1 MLAEAPGIASPD
13 DDHSHSWA
21 NVTLLP
27 GGDFIIGGDAGV
39 VRVLDG
45 ATLAERRRFE
55 VPRYVTT
62 VLQLAPDGTVVGAGT
77 DGVIRF
83 DSTSGEVMWRDIDFA
98 ETCLVPRVVEEV
110 GALFCAD
117 FFGRLVER
125 DLATG
130 LVTRTLDAQNG
141 NAGTL
146 WSAHGGTELVSFGNN
161 EPVVSRWRLD
171 GTGPI
176 TRLIAPGYQAEYAS
190 PDGSHLLADRA
201 PVPGEPAPP
210 FNDDTVLID
219 LVTGHVERLPGLIA
233 ATWVDNDTIAAGQIT
248 DAGLQVV
255 HYESGQS
262 RRDAL
267 RRGPRPSPRDH
278 VARSRPRRGRAGVS
292 RRCGRGD
299 AVAARHGRRPA
310 P

>member
-1 MLAEAPGIASPD
+1 M
-13 DDHSHSWA
+13 
-21 NVTLLP
+21 
-27 GGDFIIGGDAGV
+27 

-77 DGVIRF
+77 DGVVRF
-83 DSTSGEVMWRDIDFA
+83 DWTSGEVMWRDIDFA

-176 TRLIAPGYQAEYAS
+176 THSMAPGYQAEFAS

-201 PVPGEPAPP
+201 P
-210 FNDDTVLID
+210 
-219 LVTGHVERLPGLIA
+219 
-233 ATWVDNDTIAAGQIT
+233 
-248 DAGLQVV
+248 
-255 HYESGQS
+255 
-262 RRDAL
+262 
-267 RRGPRPSPRDH
+267 GP
-278 VARSRPRRGRAGVS
+278 GRARAAI
-292 RRCGRGD
+292 RR
-299 AVAARHGRRPA
+299 
-310 P
+310 